1 MARAL
6 DLYDRWSFRGIPL
19 AIRTASAKIGIR
31 IHEHVYPHAPG
42 AAIEKMGR
50 KLYRFHV
57 SGMFDENLPQSR
69 YPRSLSNVG
78 MMLKLCEK
86 EQTGPLVIPWI
97 GTVQTVV
104 EEFEVTEVSENRSG
118 LKFDAVFVED
128 LNNEFAIMKFIRVDR
143 KQLRTG
149 HEAFTSAG
157 YKADIFS
164 QIAAVVSFIF
174 SIKDQFELYSA
185 LIRSK
190 LDYLENLFREADA
203 TATELWNDVV
213 KLRIFQEMWDAVRE
227 FGNDLA
233 AKGLTF
239 EYYTVPQV
247 MSIQEVA
254 VAIYQDASKSGD
266 LLGLNPIENVFEIP
280 AGTSIRYYAEA

>member
-6 DLYDRWSFRGIPL
+6 DLYDHWSFRGIPL
-19 AIRTASAKIGIR
+19 AIQTASAEIGIR
-31 IHEHVYPHAPG
+31 IHEHIYPHSPG

-50 KLYRFHV
+50 KLYRFSV
-57 SGMFDENLPQSR
+57 SGVFDENLPQAR

-78 MMLKLCEK
+78 MLLKLCEK

-104 EEFEVTEVSENRSG
+104 EKFKVTETSKVRSG
-118 LKFDAVFVED
+118 LSFDAEFVED

-164 QIAAVVSFIF
+164 QIAAAVSFIF

-213 KLRIFQEMWDAVRE
+213 KLQIFMEMWDAVRE

-239 EYYTVPQV
+239 EYYTVPQT